1 MLNQFVLV
9 GRLETINTEKNYII
23 LKGTSSYKNSDGIY
37 EEFTNKI
44 MVFGELLKHANE
56 YVKTNDIIGIKGSIQ
71 NNIIKADKITFLS
84 SSKSR
89 D

>member
-9 GRLETINTEKNYII
+9 GRLETINTEENYII